1 MAMNHDTS
9 SSENSAG
16 NQVQLRQLQPSFS
29 SRFKEFF
36 IRHLQVFF
44 YSLGLLSR
52 SPFSTLMTAAALGI
66 ALALPAGLYVILDH
80 AKQLSGD
87 FDSINQISLFMK
99 KEVSEKTVKTIQ
111 KTLEK
116 YPEIAQVKH
125 ISREDALKEFQENS
139 GFGDA
144 LKALKKNPLPHL
156 LVVYPSLIHSEPEQI
171 NALLA
176 KLKQIKQ
183 VDIVQLDIQWLQRLY
198 AIIHIGQRGILI
210 IGGLLALAVLLII
223 GNTIRLAIENRR
235 KEIVVIKL
243 IGGTDSFI
251 RRPFLYTGFW
261 YGLFG
266 SLIAVL
272 LVNISLIIMNDPL
285 THLSS
290 LYGSN
295 LFSLGLMGIQTS
307 STLLLSGCLLGL
319 LGARL
324 AVGKHL
330 KEIEPK

>member
-1 MAMNHDTS
+1 MALNGASANNNSNNSNH
-9 SSENSAG
+9 
-16 NQVQLRQLQPSFS
+16 VQLRQLKPSFS

-52 SPFSTLMTAAALGI
+52 TPFSTLMTAAALGI

-80 AKQLSGD
+80 ARQLSGD

-99 KEVSEKTVKTIQ
+99 KGISDKELKRIKN
-111 KTLEK
+111 KLNA

-125 ISREDALKEFQENS
+125 ITQEAALKEFQENS

-156 LVVYPSLIHSEPEQI
+156 LIVFPSLTHNEPEQI
-171 NALLA
+171 NALLTN
-176 KLKQIKQ
+176 LKTIKQ
-183 VDIVQLDIQWLQRLY
+183 VDLVQLDIQWLQRLH

-210 IGGLLALAVLLII
+210 VGGLLALAVLLIV
-223 GNTIRLAIENRR
+223 GNTIRLAIENCRS
-235 KEIVVIKL
+235 EIVVMKL
-243 IGGTDSFI
+243 VGGTNSFI

-261 YGLFG
+261 YGLLG
-266 SLIAVL
+266 SLIAIL
-272 LVNISLIIMNDPL
+272 LVNISLIIINDPL

-290 LYGSN
+290 LYESQ
-295 LFSLGLMGIQTS
+295 LFSLGLMGVNTS
-307 STLLLSGCLLGL
+307 ATLLLSGCLMGL
-319 LGARL
+319 LGAGM
-324 AVGKHL
+324 AVSKHL
-330 KEIEPK
+330 KDIEPK

>member
-1 MAMNHDTS
+1 MAGQS
-9 SSENSAG
+9 SGTE
-16 NQVQLRQLQPSFS
+16 NQVQLRQLRPSFS

-52 SPFSTLMTAAALGI
+52 TPFSTLLTAAALGI

-99 KEVSEKTVKTIQ
+99 QDVSTQAIERLQ
-111 KTLEK
+111 KKLNA

-125 ISREDALKEFQENS
+125 IDRAEALKEFQENS

-144 LKALKKNPLPHL
+144 LKALKDNPLPHL
-156 LVVYPSLIHSEPEQI
+156 LIVYPSLTHNEPEPI
-171 NALLA
+171 NRLLA
-176 KLKQIKQ
+176 DLKKLPE
-183 VDIVQLDIQWLQRLY
+183 VDLVQLDIQWLQRLY
-198 AIIHIGQRGILI
+198 AIIHIAQRGIFI
-210 IGGLLALAVLLII
+210 IGALLALAVLLII

-235 KEIVVIKL
+235 SEIVVMKL
-243 IGGTDSFI
+243 IGATDSFI

-266 SLIAVL
+266 SLIAIL
-272 LVNISLIIMNDPL
+272 LVNLSLLMISNPL

-290 LYGSN
+290 LYNNSE
-295 LFSLGLMGIQTS
+295 LFSLGLMGINTS
-307 STLLLSGCLLGL
+307 LALLLSGCILGW
-319 LGARL
+319 LGARM
-324 AVGKHL
+324 AVSRHL

>member
-1 MAMNHDTS
+1 MAVIGD
-9 SSENSAG
+9 NSNYN
-16 NQVQLRQLQPSFS
+16 NQVQLRQLKPSFS

-52 SPFSTLMTAAALGI
+52 TPFSTLMTAAALGI

-87 FDSINQISLFMK
+87 FDSINQISLFMEK
-99 KEVSEKTVKTIQ
+99 NISEKQLQDIQ
-111 KTLEK
+111 HKLEA

-125 ISREDALKEFQENS
+125 ITREAALKEFQENS
-139 GFGDA
+139 GFGAA
-144 LKALKKNPLPHL
+144 LKALKENPLPHL
-156 LVVYPSLIHSEPEQI
+156 LIVYPSLTHSEPEQI
-171 NALLA
+171 NALLTD
-176 KLKQIKQ
+176 LQQIKK
-183 VDIVQLDIQWLQRLY
+183 VDLVQLDIQWLQRLY

-210 IGGLLALAVLLII
+210 IGGLLALAVLLIV

-235 KEIVVIKL
+235 SEIVVMKL

-261 YGLFG
+261 YGLLG

-272 LVNISLIIMNDPL
+272 LVNISLIIINDPL
-285 THLSS
+285 VHLSS
-290 LYGSN
+290 LYENN
-295 LFSLGLMGIQTS
+295 LFSLGLMGINTS
-307 STLLLSGCLLGL
+307 VTLLISGCLLGL
-319 LGARL
+319 LGARM

>member
-1 MAMNHDTS
+1 MASNS
-9 SSENSAG
+9 SNTENR
-16 NQVQLRQLQPSFS
+16 VQLRQLRPSFS

-52 SPFSTLMTAAALGI
+52 TPFATLLTAAALGI

-99 KEVSEKTVKTIQ
+99 KGVSEKSISELQ
-111 KTLEK
+111 KKLK
-116 YPEIAQVKH
+116 AYPEIAQVKH
-125 ISREDALKEFQENS
+125 INREAALKEFQENS

-144 LKALKKNPLPHL
+144 LKALKDNPLPHL
-156 LVVYPSLIHSEPEQI
+156 LIVYPSLTHNEPDQI
-171 NALLA
+171 NQLLLNLK
-176 KLKQIKQ
+176 KLPD
-183 VDIVQLDIQWLQRLY
+183 VDLVQLDIQWLQRLY
-198 AIIHIGQRGILI
+198 AIIQIGQRGILI
-210 IGGLLALAVLLII
+210 IGSLLALAVLLII

-235 KEIVVIKL
+235 NEIVVMKL
-243 IGGTDSFI
+243 IGATDSFI

-266 SLIAVL
+266 SLIAIL
-272 LVNISLIIMNDPL
+272 LVNFSLMIISNPL
-285 THLSS
+285 AHLSS
-290 LYGSN
+290 LYNNSE
-295 LFSLGLMGIQTS
+295 LFSLGLMGINTS
-307 STLLLSGCLLGL
+307 LTLLLSGCILGL

>member
-1 MAMNHDTS
+1 MAVINDNPNYT
-9 SSENSAG
+9 
-16 NQVQLRQLQPSFS
+16 NQVQLRQLKPSFL

-80 AKQLSGD
+80 AKQLSDD
-87 FDSINQISLFMK
+87 FDSINQISLFMEK
-99 KEVSEKTVKTIQ
+99 NISEKQVQDIQ
-111 KTLEK
+111 RKLEA

-125 ISREDALKEFQENS
+125 ITREAALKEFQESS
-139 GFGDA
+139 GFGAA
-144 LKALKKNPLPHL
+144 LKALKENPLPHL
-156 LVVYPSLIHSEPEQI
+156 LIVYPSLTHSEPEQI
-171 NALLA
+171 NDLLME
-176 KLKQIKQ
+176 LQQIKK
-183 VDIVQLDIQWLQRLY
+183 VDLVQLDIQWLQRLY

-210 IGGLLALAVLLII
+210 IGGLLALAVLLIV

-235 KEIVVIKL
+235 SEIVVMKL

-272 LVNISLIIMNDPL
+272 LVNISLIIISDPL
-285 THLSS
+285 VHLSS
-290 LYGSN
+290 LYENN
-295 LFSLGLMGIQTS
+295 LFSLGLMGINTS
-307 STLLLSGCLLGL
+307 ITLLLSGCLLGL
-319 LGARL
+319 MGARI

>member
-1 MAMNHDTS
+1 MDNNNTD
-9 SSENSAG
+9 
-16 NQVQLRQLQPSFS
+16 NQVQLRQLKPSFS
-29 SRFKEFF
+29 SRFKDFF
-36 IRHLQVFF
+36 VRHLQVFF

-52 SPFSTLMTAAALGI
+52 TPFSTLMTAAALGI

-87 FDSINQISLFMK
+87 FDSINQISLFMQK
-99 KEVSEKTVKTIQ
+99 DLGEK
-111 KTLEK
+111 KTLEIK
-116 YPEIAQVKH
+116 TRLEAYPEIAQVKY
-125 ISREDALKEFQENS
+125 ITQDAALQEFQDNS

-144 LKALKKNPLPHL
+144 LKALKDNPLPHL
-156 LVVYPSLIHSEPEQI
+156 LVVYPSLTHSEPEQI
-171 NALLA
+171 NALLM

-183 VDIVQLDIQWLQRLY
+183 VDLVQLDIQWLQRLH

-210 IGGLLALAVLLII
+210 IGCLLALAVLLIV

-235 KEIVVIKL
+235 SEIVVMKL

-261 YGLFG
+261 YGLLG

-272 LVNISLIIMNDPL
+272 LVNISLIIINDPL
-285 THLSS
+285 VHLSS
-290 LYGSN
+290 LYESN
-295 LFSLGLMGIQTS
+295 LFSLGLMGIDTS
-307 STLLLSGCLLGL
+307 VILLLSGCLLGL
-319 LGARL
+319 SGARI

-330 KEIEPK
+330 KDIEPK

>member
-1 MAMNHDTS
+1 MAGQS
-9 SSENSAG
+9 SGTES
-16 NQVQLRQLQPSFS
+16 QVQLRQLRPSFS

-52 SPFSTLMTAAALGI
+52 TPFSTLLTAAALGI

-99 KEVSEKTVKTIQ
+99 QDVSTQAIERLQ
-111 KTLEK
+111 KKLNA

-125 ISREDALKEFQENS
+125 IDRAAALKEFQENS

-144 LKALKKNPLPHL
+144 LKALKDNPLPHL
-156 LVVYPSLIHSEPEQI
+156 LIVYPSLTHNEPAQI
-171 NALLA
+171 NRLLEDLK
-176 KLKQIKQ
+176 KLPE
-183 VDIVQLDIQWLQRLY
+183 VDLVQLDIQWLQRLY
-198 AIIHIGQRGILI
+198 AIIHIAQRGIFI
-210 IGGLLALAVLLII
+210 IGALLALAVLLII

-235 KEIVVIKL
+235 SEIVVMKL
-243 IGGTDSFI
+243 IGATDSFI

-266 SLIAVL
+266 SLIAIL
-272 LVNISLIIMNDPL
+272 LVNLSLLMISNPL

-290 LYGSN
+290 LYNNSE
-295 LFSLGLMGIQTS
+295 LFSLGLMGISTS
-307 STLLLSGCLLGL
+307 LTLLLSGCILGW

-324 AVGKHL
+324 AVGRHL
-330 KEIEPK
+330 REIEPQ